1 MIVRTLMDLTPAL
14 WLPTSI
20 LMSHDFGGGKGVF
33 LGVSVEAGT
42 LVTRKDANR
51 DFYGA
56 DASAQELLL
65 GDYPAPKAAE
75 PLYAALREVRKYWFP
90 GEAMG

>member
-1 MIVRTLMDLTPAL
+1 MIEALDPSPTIPFPSLSLPPIAASLLTQ
-14 WLPTSI
+14 
-20 LMSHDFGGGKGVF
+20 GVF

-56 DASAQELLL
+56 DVSAQELLL
-65 GDYPAPKAAE
+65 GDYPQPKAAE
-75 PLYAALREVRKYWFP
+75 PLYTAIEEVR
-90 GEAMG
+90 